1 MNSTFQERG
10 ERSNMPA
17 IDLRKQLKHLYQPS
31 AKTFSIVDVPS
42 MQFLMIDGT
51 GNPNSSQDFKDALEA
66 LYGLSYTLKF
76 GVKLGKYG
84 RKKYDYPVMAL
95 EGLWWMDDM
104 REFSPDRK
112 GDWKWTVMIM
122 QPDFITPDQVELA
135 RADLI
140 KKKNPAAAP
149 KIRFEC
155 YAEGL
160 SAQIMY
166 FGPFADEGPTIQR
179 LHEFIRESGHQLRGK
194 HHEIYLSDLRR
205 TAPEKLKTVIRQPL
219 K

>member
-1 MNSTFQERG
+1 
-10 ERSNMPA
+10 MPT
-17 IDLRKQLKHLYQPS
+17 IDLRTQFKHLYQPS
-31 AKTFSIVDVPS
+31 AKKFSSVDVPP
-42 MQFLMIDGT
+42 MNFLMIDGT
-51 GNPNSSQDFKDALEA
+51 GNPNTSQDFKDAMEA

-84 RKKYDYPVMAL
+84 KRKYDYPVMAL

-104 REFSPDRK
+104 REFSVERK
-112 GDWKWTVMIM
+112 DEWKWTVMIM
-122 QPDFITPDQVELA
+122 QPDIITPDLVELA

-140 KKKNPAAAP
+140 KKKHPAAAP

-155 YAEGL
+155 YAEGP

-166 FGPFADEGPTIQR
+166 IGPFADEGPTIQR
-179 LHEFIRESGHQLRGK
+179 LHDFIHESGHQLRGK
-194 HHEIYLSDLRR
+194 HHEIYISDPRR
-205 TAPEKLKTVIRQPL
+205 TAPEKLKTVIRQPM

>member
-1 MNSTFQERG
+1 
-10 ERSNMPA
+10 MPI
-17 IDLRKQLKHLYQPS
+17 IDLRKQFKHLYQPS
-31 AKTFSIVDVPS
+31 AKKFSIVDVPPLN
-42 MQFLMIDGT
+42 FLMIDGT
-51 GNPNSSQDFKDALEA
+51 GNPNTSQDYRDALEA

-84 RKKYDYPVMAL
+84 KKKCDYPVMAL

-104 REFSPDRK
+104 REFSEARK
-112 GDWKWTVMIM
+112 DEWKWTMMMM
-122 QPDFITPDQVELA
+122 QPDIITPDQVELA

-140 KKKNPAAAP
+140 KKKSPVAAP
-149 KIRFEC
+149 QIRFES
-155 YAEGL
+155 YHEGL

-166 FGPFADEGPTIQR
+166 FGPYADEGPTIQR
-179 LHEFIRESGHQLRGK
+179 LHEFIVESGHQLRGK
-194 HHEIYLSDLRR
+194 HHEIYLSDPRR

>member
-1 MNSTFQERG
+1 
-10 ERSNMPA
+10 MPT

-31 AKTFSIVDVPS
+31 AKAFSIVDVPP
-42 MQFLMIDGT
+42 MNFLMIDGA
-51 GNPNSSQDFKDALEA
+51 GDPNTAQDYKDALEA

-84 RKKYDYPVMAL
+84 KQKYDYPVMAL

-104 REFSPDRK
+104 REFSQERK
-112 GDWKWTVMIM
+112 AEWKWTALMM
-122 QPDFITPDQVELA
+122 QPDIITPDLVELA

-140 KKKNPAAAP
+140 KKKNPAATA
-149 KIRFEC
+149 KIRFES
-155 YAEGL
+155 YHEGL

-166 FGPFADEGPTIQR
+166 LGPFADEGPTIRR
-179 LHEFIRESGHQLRGK
+179 LHDFIAASGHQRRGK

-205 TAPEKLKTVIRQPL
+205 TAPEKLKTVIRQPMQ
-219 K
+219 

>member
-1 MNSTFQERG
+1 MIT
-10 ERSNMPA
+10 M
-17 IDLRKQLKHLYQPS
+17 DLRTQFKHLYQPS
-31 AKTFSIVDVPS
+31 ATKFSVVDVPS
-42 MQFLMIDGT
+42 LLFLMIDGV
-51 GNPNSSQDFKDALEA
+51 GNPNTSQDYRDALEA

-84 RKKYDYPVMAL
+84 KKKVDYPVMAL

-112 GDWKWTVMIM
+112 DEWKWTAMIM
-122 QPDFITPDQVELA
+122 QPDIITPELVELA

-140 KKKNPAAAP
+140 EKKNPAAAS
-149 KIRFEC
+149 KIRLEA
-155 YAEGL
+155 YHEGL

-166 FGPFADEGPTIQR
+166 FGPYADEGPTIQR
-179 LHEFIRESGHQLRGK
+179 LHDFIHESGHQLRGK
-194 HHEIYLSDLRR
+194 HHEIYLGDPRR
-205 TAPEKLKTVIRQPL
+205 TAPEKLKTVIRQPM